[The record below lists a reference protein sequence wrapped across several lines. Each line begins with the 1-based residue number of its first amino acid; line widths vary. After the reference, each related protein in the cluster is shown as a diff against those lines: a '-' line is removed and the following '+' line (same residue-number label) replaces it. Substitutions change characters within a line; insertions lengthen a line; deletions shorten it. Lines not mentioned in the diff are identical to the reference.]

1 MSSDQSEAE
10 KILLQSIEETTKTPQ
25 SSSKYHL
32 PSTPSCAKE
41 VEQLNNSLSIFLQVE
56 RRNEEKLPPIDLWD
70 SLQKKITHESKQH
83 TFWKKQK
90 IPMMAAVI
98 ATIIGLSTWL
108 QIQTPEESLLS
119 QHTVIPIASGQTFG
133 EPQSQKE
140 LIWTD
145 EHFGLSI
152 KDTQQGGESQI
163 SISMQLTKQYTQIIP
178 TPPSQQTERR
188 FSHVEHENMWLVLR

>member
-1 MSSDQSEAE
+1 MSSNPSEAE

-32 PSTPSCAKE
+32 PSTPSCAQE

-70 SLQKKITHESKQH
+70 SLQKKITHESKKR

-90 IPMMAAVI
+90 ILMMAAVTTSVI
-98 ATIIGLSTWL
+98 SLTTWL
-108 QIQTPEESLLS
+108 QTQAPEEPLLS
-119 QHTVIPIASGQTFG
+119 QHTVIPISSGQTFG
-133 EPQSQKE
+133 KPQSQKE

-163 SISMQLTKQYTQIIP
+163 SISMQLTKQYTQRIP
-178 TPPSQQTERR
+178 TPSSQQTERS
-188 FSHVEHENMWLVLR
+188 FTHVEHENVLAVLR